1 MVDPMPFP
9 HADRPMPA
17 LRPAHGLG
25 LTPWGAAAGIP
36 ARAADGEGP
45 RRFLRLILALETL
58 LDWLGE
64 GLRRHPD
71 AIRDGGGIAP
81 APPQPAPR

>member
-9 HADRPMPA
+9 HSDRPMPA

-36 ARAADGEGP
+36 AGAADGAGP
-45 RRFLRLILALETL
+45 RRFHRLILATETL

-71 AIRDGGGIAP
+71 TIRDGGAAP
-81 APPQPAPR
+81 AAAQPAPR